1 LEITVMTNRR
11 EFVRTVAMVPF
22 AGLFSMPFC
31 RARLDDVDSNCRTVE
46 PTYAG
51 KPLSYWLARVVSQDY
66 DHDVRDMA
74 RLGLFRHFGDIAI
87 PGLIGAMRNDCWFM
101 AGVELEMIGTPATVR
116 ALTQAL
122 EDKDVR
128 VRRGAASALYG
139 IRLHKGRTQPELDSA
154 FREAFPFLKRV
165 VKSDCDKEVARLSA
179 WILCGFAQRG
189 P

>member
-1 LEITVMTNRR
+1 LEITVMTTRR

-31 RARLDDVDSNCRTVE
+31 RVRLDDVDSNCLTLE

-51 KPLSYWLARVVSQDY
+51 KPLSYWLARIVCQDY

-74 RLGLFRHFGDIAI
+74 RLGLFRHFGDVAI
-87 PGLIGAMRNDCWFM
+87 PGLIEAMRNNCWFM

-122 EDKDVR
+122 EDRDVR

-139 IRLHKGRTQPELDSA
+139 IRLHKGRTQPELVSA
-154 FREAFPFLKRV
+154 FQKAFPVLKRV
-165 VKSDCDKEVARLSA
+165 VKSDCDKEVARMSA
-179 WILCGFAQRG
+179 WTLFGSAQRW